1 MTQLG
6 FLSFVLRRSNTLC
19 QVCGSAAWL
28 KSAVSLEAWC
38 AFDGLL
44 VMAPRNA
51 DREKCVKA
59 LNQIAVGEDVDRK
72 RDKEKEKENHGLGTK
87 TRLKF

>member
-1 MTQLG
+1 M
-6 FLSFVLRRSNTLC
+6 C

-44 VMAPRNA
+44 VMAPRNS

-59 LNQIAVGEDVDRK
+59 LNKIAVGEDVGRK
-72 RDKEKEKENHGLGTK
+72 GEKEKENHGPGTK
-87 TRLKF
+87 IGLKL

>member
-6 FLSFVLRRSNTLC
+6 FVSFFLRRSSTLC

-72 RDKEKEKENHGLGTK
+72 REKERKRKITDLGQK
-87 TRLKF
+87 SD

>member
-1 MTQLG
+1 M
-6 FLSFVLRRSNTLC
+6 C
-19 QVCGSAAWL
+19 QVRGSAAWL

-59 LNQIAVGEDVDRK
+59 LNKIAVGEDVDRK
-72 RDKEKEKENHGLGTK
+72 REKENHGPGTQIG
-87 TRLKF
+87 LKF

>member
-6 FLSFVLRRSNTLC
+6 FVSFFLRRSSTLC

-59 LNQIAVGEDVDRK
+59 LNQIAVGKDVDRK
-72 RDKEKEKENHGLGTK
+72 REEDKEKENHGPGTK
-87 TRLKF
+87 IGLKF

>member
-6 FLSFVLRRSNTLC
+6 FVSFVLRRSNTLC

-51 DREKCVKA
+51 DRAKCVKA
-59 LNQIAVGEDVDRK
+59 LNKIAVGEDVDWERRRKTKRK
-72 RDKEKEKENHGLGTK
+72 REITDPGQKSD
-87 TRLKF
+87 